1 LLSPHAKPSVPGQPR
16 ARHDHP
22 SPTDYGPAARVR
34 PATELWA
41 LCASG
46 ATLADLCARLGRSA
60 GDIASDLAD
69 GVQQGKSLDVSR
81 LLGPERADAIRMAAR
96 GANGDVVAVR
106 RRLPFPAA
114 LAEIRLALT
123 TGEPPRS

>member
-1 LLSPHAKPSVPGQPR
+1 MRVESINTHQPQ

-22 SPTDYGPAARVR
+22 SPTDYGAAARVR
-34 PATELWA
+34 PAAAELWA

-123 TGEPPRS
+123 TVEPPRS